1 MKVYE
6 LAKEVD
12 SYVVSMRRHFHEN
25 PELSNQEE
33 ATLARVKQ
41 ELDGMGIPYEEIP
54 YGGLLG
60 FIEGTK
66 PGKGKTVLLR
76 ADCDALP
83 VKETKNNLAGPRVCC
98 SKVDG
103 VMHACGHDGHMAM
116 LLGAA
121 KILSAH
127 KDEIAGK
134 IILLFE
140 RSEEIGPG
148 INYCLAYMDK
158 HGITADTVW
167 GVHLYNALEAGKV
180 AIHTGNTMSTAMGFN
195 VTIHGKGG
203 HGSRP
208 DQANSP
214 IDCFVAIYNALEAAR
229 LTKITPFQPLTV
241 SVGLLQAG
249 AVGNVIPNDLTFAGT
264 ARFYDRDLV
273 GMPFRNYFFQM
284 VEGIAAA
291 YGCTVSYNSITEPA
305 FAVSN
310 DPECAAFA
318 RKVIGEELGNDVIAF
333 PEPWMA
339 SESFS
344 QLQKLWP
351 GVFALLGINNP
362 EKGTGAAHH
371 NEYFDLD
378 EDVFK
383 LGVAGAVTYAL
394 RFLDGDVDT
403 SSRQWKGSVRDL
415 FTELGVKP
423 EVIDS
428 YYKAIHE

>member
-1 MKVYE
+1 M
-6 LAKEVD
+6 
-12 SYVVSMRRHFHEN
+12 
-25 PELSNQEE
+25 
-33 ATLARVKQ
+33 
-41 ELDGMGIPYEEIP
+41 
-54 YGGLLG
+54 
-60 FIEGTK
+60 
-66 PGKGKTVLLR
+66 
-76 ADCDALP
+76 
-83 VKETKNNLAGPRVCC
+83 
-98 SKVDG
+98 
-103 VMHACGHDGHMAM
+103 
-116 LLGAA
+116 
-121 KILSAH
+121 
-127 KDEIAGK
+127 
-134 IILLFE
+134 
-140 RSEEIGPG
+140 
-148 INYCLAYMDK
+148 LAYMDEK
-158 HGITADTVW
+158 GLKPDTVW
-167 GVHLYNALEAGKV
+167 GIHLYAGLESGKM
-180 AIHTGNTMSTAMGFN
+180 GLLDGGTMASVFGFN

-415 FTELGVKP
+415 FTELGIKP

>member
-180 AIHTGNTMSTAMGFN
+180 AINTGNTMSTAMGFN

>member
-1 MKVYE
+1 
-6 LAKEVD
+6 
-12 SYVVSMRRHFHEN
+12 
-25 PELSNQEE
+25 
-33 ATLARVKQ
+33 
-41 ELDGMGIPYEEIP
+41 
-54 YGGLLG
+54 
-60 FIEGTK
+60 
-66 PGKGKTVLLR
+66 
-76 ADCDALP
+76 
-83 VKETKNNLAGPRVCC
+83 
-98 SKVDG
+98 
-103 VMHACGHDGHMAM
+103 
-116 LLGAA
+116 
-121 KILSAH
+121 
-127 KDEIAGK
+127 
-134 IILLFE
+134 
-140 RSEEIGPG
+140 
-148 INYCLAYMDK
+148 
-158 HGITADTVW
+158 
-167 GVHLYNALEAGKV
+167 
-180 AIHTGNTMSTAMGFN
+180 
-195 VTIHGKGG
+195 
-203 HGSRP
+203 
-208 DQANSP
+208 
-214 IDCFVAIYNALEAAR
+214 
-229 LTKITPFQPLTV
+229 
-241 SVGLLQAG
+241 
-249 AVGNVIPNDLTFAGT
+249 
-264 ARFYDRDLV
+264 
-273 GMPFRNYFFQM
+273 MPFRNYFFQM